1 MIHRLRWLAL
11 ICIGNCVRRHW
22 LHRLSSSPRIS
33 KNSSKW
39 KITWDLVQ
47 REKVVIMSKTA
58 SVKSKSST
66 TDSRPA
72 WNPSTAVTN
81 KSAQLQSLPGKK
93 RQFANV
99 QSRIRS
105 GIGNRS
111 SNMSH
116 DASNSYRERNDSSA
130 VAACLYP
137 TDHQSPWPA
146 PKELNNTAIGS
157 TDEVPEAKTPA
168 RCVWGY
174 VNKDNGICIKNLSWF
189 NRTTLSPVLVLVEI
203 LLSFPQSSDAFI
215 YVQN

>member
-1 MIHRLRWLAL
+1 MKDY
-11 ICIGNCVRRHW
+11 V
-22 LHRLSSSPRIS
+22 RLST
-33 KNSSKW
+33 KVL
-39 KITWDLVQ
+39 ITHIDSLLLSGHRQ
-47 REKVVIMSKTA
+47 DYIIFKCFREKVVIMSKTD

-168 RCVWGY
+168 RCV
-174 VNKDNGICIKNLSWF
+174 
-189 NRTTLSPVLVLVEI
+189 
-203 LLSFPQSSDAFI
+203 
-215 YVQN
+215 